1 MYIPFLIFQYLFH
14 QFKTVWMGNAE
25 SQQQAG
31 QDHRGPGTSNE
42 MRACYYEVLEV
53 ERSDETTTED
63 IKKVP
68 L

>member
-1 MYIPFLIFQYLFH
+1 
-14 QFKTVWMGNAE
+14 MGNAE